1 MPGYCSD
8 HSLVCIAFKT
18 DTVKRSPTFWKFNN
32 LLLRDPVFVSLV
44 KQLILDVEKQYALPI
59 YNTENIYLTEDEQL
73 VFTMDD
79 QLLFEILLEI
89 RDKCILYASFKK
101 KENARLEIKLV

>member
-1 MPGYCSD
+1 M
-8 HSLVCIAFKT
+8 
-18 DTVKRSPTFWKFNN
+18 
-32 LLLRDPVFVSLV
+32 

-101 KENARLEIKLV
+101 KENARLEIKLVWY